1 MSMLTSMLASIAQA
15 SPKHAGF
22 DATGQ
27 DRTGHNRRGTPLV
40 GVGVCEGLSL

>member
-1 MSMLTSMLASIAQA
+1 MRMLTSMLTSIAQA
-15 SPKHAGF
+15 SLKHAGF